1 MENKIVK
8 LYRLMRAIN
17 QEIGRSVNASTPHDE
32 ASFFEHLCDIVVEH
46 FVKFAFIGF
55 YIKSINKIIPVYYS
69 KKSAEDNIY
78 IDYLKFLEIPL
89 DESDISSKG
98 PIITCFKTNSVVII
112 EDIEKDPRMVP
123 WKEEALKR
131 GFRSSATLPV
141 RKNGDV
147 IGVFEMYADEINFF
161 QEEERSL
168 LEELAIDIEMT
179 LNAIKTHWLF
189 QAVESGL
196 SSYMDLFIMTDN
208 DGKILYVGDKTLK
221 VFGYDKGELLGKK
234 VDILFN
240 YKDLLEAIS
249 QSKEYS
255 SIVLF
260 RTKQNNNV
268 YVDLIAIPVANDNFI
283 LVGKD
288 VSKEKNLEEQMH
300 FLLSQD
306 SVTGL
311 FSNSFLM
318 TELDMHVR
326 RAVEISKR
334 RNELST
340 AGSDGNETNAGKTV
354 YNRIWAFILADIYK
368 FTYINDVYGFGVGD
382 ELLKAVGKKLKDMF
396 RPTDV
401 IGRVSSDTFGIIL
414 TDLRDKE
421 DVILLLDKL
430 RKAFEQPFD
439 INGNVISVAMQIGIA
454 IFPDNG
460 TSAEEVYKNAD
471 ISLAKAKKNTEWSY
485 VFFSDD
491 LNSKAS
497 QFLLYKTRLE
507 KAFEKEEFVIY
518 YQPYF
523 DINTLCIAGFEAL
536 TRWNSEELGFISPMH
551 FIPILE
557 ESGLISKLETWLINQ
572 ACKDS
577 EYLNSIKLFAN
588 MPIPISINISPI
600 SFKNEDV
607 YEKVLSIVSSY
618 RNVDRA
624 QSAHFNSE
632 EQTQAPNSSENG
644 LQVYHGLQHTLFG
657 CINIEITES
666 LFLEN
671 FDKAISTLEKL
682 RSSGFKI
689 SIDDFGTGY
698 SSFSYLKDLPID
710 YLKIDISFVRHIL
723 NDKKS
728 RSIAKT
734 IIELAHNLEMKT
746 IAEGVETKE
755 QFELLKSLGCD
766 IVQGFWLAKPMP
778 IQDLIDFIESW
789 EHKKINYYV

>member
-17 QEIGRSVNASTPHDE
+17 QEIVRSVNASTPYDE

-55 YIKSINKIIPVYYS
+55 YIKSINKIVPVYYS
-69 KKSAEDNIY
+69 KKSAADNIY

-98 PIITCFKTNSVVII
+98 PAATCFKTNSVVII
-112 EDIEKDPRMVP
+112 EDIEKDPRMTP
-123 WKEEALKR
+123 CKEEALKR

-147 IGVFEMYADEINFF
+147 VGVFGMYADEINFF

-168 LEELAIDIEMT
+168 LEELALDIEMA

-196 SSYMDLFIMTDN
+196 SSYMELFIMTDN
-208 DGKILYVGDKTLK
+208 DGNILYVGDKTLK
-221 VFGYDKGELLGKK
+221 VFGYDKSELLGKK
-234 VDILFN
+234 VDVLFN

-255 SIVLF
+255 GIVIF

-268 YVDLIAIPVANDNFI
+268 YVDLMAIPVANDNFI

-288 VSKEKNLEEQMH
+288 ISKEKNLEEQMH

-318 TELDMHVR
+318 TELDMHVK

-340 AGSDGNETNAGKTV
+340 AGSDGNETNAGKTG

-368 FTYINDVYGFGVGD
+368 FTYINDVYGFGVGN
-382 ELLKAVGKKLKDMF
+382 ELLKAVGRRLRDIF
-396 RPTDV
+396 RPTDI

-430 RKAFEQPFD
+430 RKAFEQPFN
-439 INGNVISVAMQIGIA
+439 INGNIISVAMQMGIT

-497 QFLLYKTRLE
+497 QFLLYKTLLE

-536 TRWNSEELGFISPMH
+536 TRWRSEELGFVSPMH

-572 ACKDS
+572 ACNDLKRIHS
-577 EYLNSIKLFAN
+577 TKLSAN
-588 MPIPISINISPI
+588 VPMPVSINISPI

-607 YEKVLSIVSSY
+607 YEKIV
-618 RNVDRA
+618 NVVSRYKNAKNADLL
-624 QSAHFNSE
+624 
-632 EQTQAPNSSENG
+632 G
-644 LQVYHGLQHTLFG
+644 Y
-657 CINIEITES
+657 INIEITES
-666 LFLEN
+666 LFLEDLN
-671 FDKAISTLEKL
+671 KALSTLENL
-682 RSSGFKI
+682 RNSGFGI

-698 SSFSYLKDLPID
+698 SSFSYLKDLPIA

-728 RSIAKT
+728 RSITKT
-734 IIELAHNLEMKT
+734 IIELAHNLDMKT

-766 IVQGFWLAKPMP
+766 FIQGFWLAKPMP
-778 IQDLIDFIESW
+778 ISELVDFIESW
-789 EHKKINYYV
+789 EHKKLNYY

>member
-1 MENKIVK
+1 
-8 LYRLMRAIN
+8 
-17 QEIGRSVNASTPHDE
+17 
-32 ASFFEHLCDIVVEH
+32 
-46 FVKFAFIGF
+46 
-55 YIKSINKIIPVYYS
+55 
-69 KKSAEDNIY
+69 
-78 IDYLKFLEIPL
+78 
-89 DESDISSKG
+89 
-98 PIITCFKTNSVVII
+98 
-112 EDIEKDPRMVP
+112 
-123 WKEEALKR
+123 
-131 GFRSSATLPV
+131 
-141 RKNGDV
+141 
-147 IGVFEMYADEINFF
+147 
-161 QEEERSL
+161 
-168 LEELAIDIEMT
+168 
-179 LNAIKTHWLF
+179 
-189 QAVESGL
+189 
-196 SSYMDLFIMTDN
+196 
-208 DGKILYVGDKTLK
+208 
-221 VFGYDKGELLGKK
+221 
-234 VDILFN
+234 
-240 YKDLLEAIS
+240 
-249 QSKEYS
+249 
-255 SIVLF
+255 
-260 RTKQNNNV
+260 
-268 YVDLIAIPVANDNFI
+268 VANDNFI

-288 VSKEKNLEEQMH
+288 ISKEKNLEEQMH

-318 TELDMHVR
+318 TELDMHVK

-340 AGSDGNETNAGKTV
+340 AGSDGNETNAGKTG

-368 FTYINDVYGFGVGD
+368 FTYINDVYGFGVGN
-382 ELLKAVGKKLKDMF
+382 ELLKAVGRRLRDIF
-396 RPTDV
+396 RPTDI

-430 RKAFEQPFD
+430 RKAFEQPFN
-439 INGNVISVAMQIGIA
+439 INGNIISVAMQMGIT

-497 QFLLYKTRLE
+497 QFLLYKTLLE

-536 TRWNSEELGFISPMH
+536 TRWRSEELGFIPPMH

-572 ACKDS
+572 ACNDLKRIHS
-577 EYLNSIKLFAN
+577 TKLSAN
-588 MPIPISINISPI
+588 VPMPVSINISPI

-607 YEKVLSIVSSY
+607 YEKIV
-618 RNVDRA
+618 NVVSRYKNAKNADLL
-624 QSAHFNSE
+624 
-632 EQTQAPNSSENG
+632 G
-644 LQVYHGLQHTLFG
+644 Y
-657 CINIEITES
+657 INIEITES
-666 LFLEN
+666 LFLEDLN
-671 FDKAISTLEKL
+671 KALSTLENL
-682 RSSGFKI
+682 RNSGFGI

-698 SSFSYLKDLPID
+698 SSFSYLKDLPIA

-728 RSIAKT
+728 RSITKT
-734 IIELAHNLEMKT
+734 IIELAHNLDMKT

-766 IVQGFWLAKPMP
+766 FIQGFWLAKPMP
-778 IQDLIDFIESW
+778 ISELVDFIESW
-789 EHKKINYYV
+789 EHKKLNYY

>member
-1 MENKIVK
+1 
-8 LYRLMRAIN
+8 
-17 QEIGRSVNASTPHDE
+17 
-32 ASFFEHLCDIVVEH
+32 
-46 FVKFAFIGF
+46 
-55 YIKSINKIIPVYYS
+55 
-69 KKSAEDNIY
+69 
-78 IDYLKFLEIPL
+78 LEIPL
-89 DESDISSKG
+89 DESDIRSKG
-98 PIITCFKTNSVVII
+98 PAATCFKTNSVVII
-112 EDIEKDPRMVP
+112 EDIEKDPRMIP

-141 RKNGDV
+141 RKNGDI
-147 IGVFEMYADEINFF
+147 IGVFGMYADEINFF

-168 LEELAIDIEMT
+168 LEELALDIEMA

-208 DGKILYVGDKTLK
+208 DGNILYVGDKTLK
-221 VFGYDKGELLGKK
+221 VFGYDKSELLGKK
-234 VDILFN
+234 VDVLFN

-255 SIVLF
+255 GIVIF

-288 VSKEKNLEEQMH
+288 ISREKNLEEQMH

-318 TELDMHVR
+318 TELDMHVK

-340 AGSDGNETNAGKTV
+340 AGSDGNETNAGKTG

-368 FTYINDVYGFGVGD
+368 FTYINDVYGFGVGN
-382 ELLKAVGKKLKDMF
+382 ELLKAVGRRLRDIF
-396 RPTDV
+396 RPTDI

-430 RKAFEQPFD
+430 RKAFEQPFN
-439 INGNVISVAMQIGIA
+439 INGNIISVAMQMGIT

-497 QFLLYKTRLE
+497 QFLLYKTLLE

-536 TRWNSEELGFISPMH
+536 TRWRSEELGFIPPMH

-572 ACKDS
+572 ACKDLKRIHS
-577 EYLNSIKLFAN
+577 TKLSAN
-588 MPIPISINISPI
+588 VPMPVSINISPI

-607 YEKVLSIVSSY
+607 YEKIV
-618 RNVDRA
+618 NVISRYKNADLL
-624 QSAHFNSE
+624 
-632 EQTQAPNSSENG
+632 G
-644 LQVYHGLQHTLFG
+644 Y
-657 CINIEITES
+657 INIEITES

-671 FDKAISTLEKL
+671 FDKALSTLENL
-682 RSSGFKI
+682 RNSGFKI

-728 RSIAKT
+728 RSITKT

-766 IVQGFWLAKPMP
+766 FIQGFWLAKPMP
-778 IQDLIDFIESW
+778 ISELVDFIESW
-789 EHKKINYYV
+789 EHKKLNYY